1 MKEEYIMPTF
11 RVQWDEKSPSSTN
24 PTRKTTQVTA
34 GSRME
39 AKDKVRQHIR
49 SQVKISNMT
58 VVKIG

>member
-1 MKEEYIMPTF
+1 MPTF

-39 AKDKVRQHIR
+39 AKDKVRQRIH
-49 SQVKISNMT
+49 SQVKVSNMT